1 VLVTVNAVPH
11 DTRADCAVALRD
23 GPLTVGVV
31 WRSDEQAVTVMV
43 GEEPPGNADGDSRV
57 PRLGEANVFGD
68 LRGYVIGADAA
79 RLLEES
85 SVRKQTHKQTHK
97 QRGAVLSASMAI
109 DSLAVAAFPVLSA
122 AALDALAVLRLAA
135 AGLR

>member
-1 VLVTVNAVPH
+1 MLVTVNAVPH

-57 PRLGEANVFGD
+57 RRLGEANVFGD

-79 RLLEES
+79 RLLEEP
-85 SVRKQTHKQTHK
+85 SVRKQIHKQTN
-97 QRGAVLSASMAI
+97 
-109 DSLAVAAFPVLSA
+109 SA
-122 AALDALAVLRLAA
+122 AQCSVACSCCVSCFERCGAGRIGGTAVGCGVRAIA
-135 AGLR
+135 D

>member
-1 VLVTVNAVPH
+1 MLVTVNAVPH

-31 WRSDEQAVTVMV
+31 WRSDAQAVTVMV

-79 RLLEES
+79 RLLEEP
-85 SVRKQTHKQTHK
+85 SVRKQTHKQTN
-97 QRGAVLSASMAI
+97 SAAQCSALPWFM

-122 AALDALAVLRLAA
+122 AALDALAVLQRAA
-135 AGLR
+135 V